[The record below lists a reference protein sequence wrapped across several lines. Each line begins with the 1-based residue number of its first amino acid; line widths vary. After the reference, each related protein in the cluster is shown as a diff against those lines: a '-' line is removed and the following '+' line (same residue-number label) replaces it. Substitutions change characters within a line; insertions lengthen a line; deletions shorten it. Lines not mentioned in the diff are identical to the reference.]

1 MAPER
6 ESVGEVLEDITI
18 ATNTTTRAIRTQSHG
33 ALRPFFLGS
42 GFTITVPNA
51 GASETKHR
59 DFWRS
64 PTDPSGVDFEGK
76 WSLLEGTELGGS
88 FVLW

>member
-6 ESVGEVLEDITI
+6 EIRGEVLEEKAI
-18 ATNTTTRAIRTQSHG
+18 ATKTATREIRTQSHG
-33 ALRPFFLGS
+33 TPRPFFLGS
-42 GFTITVPNA
+42 AFTITVPNA

-64 PTDPSGVDFEGK
+64 STDPSGVNFEGENGCV
-76 WSLLEGTELGGS
+76 SEGTKS
-88 FVLW
+88 